1 MMQKRRGIVVV
12 AVVVLMLILDLIV
25 VGIVISGARGHD
37 VTVRRMDT
45 IRAFYAAEAGANM
58 SIRELREEND
68 DDGDGVIGT
77 VSFETPTYIPGDD
90 PTFGPAKAYVSID
103 IAGSQTTLTSEGRS
117 GDARRHVEAV
127 LDTS

>member
-1 MMQKRRGIVVV
+1 MQKRRGIAVV
-12 AVVVLMLILDLIV
+12 AVIVLMLILDLIV

-37 VTVRRMDT
+37 LTVRRMDT

-68 DDGDGVIGT
+68 DDGDGVTGT
-77 VSFETPTYIPGDD
+77 VSFETPTYDPAND
-90 PTFGPAKAYVSID
+90 PTFGPAKVHVSTAT
-103 IAGSQTTLTSEGRS
+103 AGSQTTLTSEGRS
-117 GDARRHVEAV
+117 GEALRRVEAV

>member
-1 MMQKRRGIVVV
+1 MQKRRGIVVV

-37 VTVRRMDT
+37 LTVRRMDT

-58 SIRELREEND
+58 SIRELRVEDNE
-68 DDGDGVIGT
+68 DGDTAEGAI
-77 VSFETPTYIPGDD
+77 SFEAAYDPNND
-90 PTFGPAKAYVSID
+90 PTFGPAKVYVSID
-103 IAGSQTTLTSEGRS
+103 VVGSQTTLTSEGRS
-117 GDARRHVEAV
+117 GEALRRVEAV